1 MQDSDVIYAKYPDL
15 QTIEGRGGG
24 ASLMISGSPKA
35 ALYERYEPWVNWGSI
50 LIWALGVC
58 TTAYASWSAGR
69 EVTKKQEARN
79 RRMSSSTGQ
88 DTAEEKER
96 VHPRIS
102 QTGHAIDGRMFMR
115 EEQSGDESNT
125 EKNKD
130 EIYFDIDSN
139 NSIEEEAAL
148 ELTLPHAFGFIVV
161 ASTVLLVLFYVDLYL
176 FVTLLFCI
184 SSASSTATVLFRPF
198 FCFILGPT
206 RSKRTMVSRL
216 PCDLGPVSI
225 VDGLAFSSSI
235 IMAVF
240 WFIFRS
246 SWPWAFI
253 FQDIFGMCLCVICLS
268 VIRFSNIKVATLLLT
283 MSFLYDIFFVFISPY
298 FFKGES
304 VMVKVATGNQPTKD
318 PDFCEK
324 YPDEVGCESSELPM
338 LLLLPRIGDYAGGY
352 TMLGLG
358 DIVLPGLLV
367 AFAARYDAA
376 RCVRPFG
383 KRRPSESVHSSP
395 SSTSLRNSN
404 AITASK
410 SILKV

>member
-1 MQDSDVIYAKYPDL
+1 
-15 QTIEGRGGG
+15 
-24 ASLMISGSPKA
+24 
-35 ALYERYEPWVNWGSI
+35 
-50 LIWALGVC
+50 
-58 TTAYASWSAGR
+58 
-69 EVTKKQEARN
+69 
-79 RRMSSSTGQ
+79 
-88 DTAEEKER
+88 
-96 VHPRIS
+96 
-102 QTGHAIDGRMFMR
+102 
-115 EEQSGDESNT
+115 
-125 EKNKD
+125 
-130 EIYFDIDSN
+130 
-139 NSIEEEAAL
+139 
-148 ELTLPHAFGFIVV
+148 
-161 ASTVLLVLFYVDLYL
+161 
-176 FVTLLFCI
+176 
-184 SSASSTATVLFRPF
+184 
-198 FCFILGPT
+198 
-206 RSKRTMVSRL
+206 MVSRL
-216 PCDLGPVSI
+216 PCDLGPVSNA
-225 VDGLAFSSSI
+225 DGLAFSSSI

-253 FQDIFGMCLCVICLS
+253 FQDIFGMCLCVIFLS

-395 SSTSLRNSN
+395 SSTSS
-404 AITASK
+404 SK
-410 SILKV
+410 L